1 MYKFSK
7 STFDELITSS
17 RLNPLADASCELKIN
32 KTRVLLSKR
41 DTLKNTFFHYKTPFP
56 IFTILLHKK

>member
-7 STFDELITSS
+7 STFDELTSS

-32 KTRVLLSKR
+32 KTRVKLSKR

-56 IFTILLHKK
+56 ILLHKK